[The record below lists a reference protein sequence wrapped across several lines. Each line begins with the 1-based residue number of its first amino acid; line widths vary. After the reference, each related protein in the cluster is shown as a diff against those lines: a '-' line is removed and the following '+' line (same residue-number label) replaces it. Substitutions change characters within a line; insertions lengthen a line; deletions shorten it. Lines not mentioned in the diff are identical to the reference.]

1 MLSNIGY
8 GGMGAVYRARNRIT
22 GDVRAIKVMLPDLAA
37 NREFVERFIREIR
50 LAMAVEHPNLVKV
63 FEPAMD
69 GDRIFLPMELLQGES
84 LAARLKRDSKVE
96 PAAALSLLESIG
108 SALSALHS
116 RGIVHR
122 DVKPSNIF
130 LAVEGV
136 DVIPKL
142 LDLGAGKEVGATEEF
157 TATGLAVGSPHYM
170 APEQAAGRKDID
182 ARVDQY
188 SLAVLGYQLFTGAR
202 PYENDDTGH
211 VLAKVLSGAPY
222 RTPRQIRPDIPEGI
236 EQAILRA
243 MDRARENRYP
253 SIEGFLSALAAAAG
267 GAPSSPSSL
276 SPTRVLR
283 ADVPA
288 VVGPVGSEKSGTMP
302 GTVVPPSAVSAQ
314 KSSSALWLGVGG
326 AVALILVG
334 IGAFVVAA
342 DPLAS
347 PSSSRVPPVDSA
359 ASQGGAAPS
368 NTPVAS
374 SPSPPPP
381 PPPGASAVPP
391 IAPAMPPATAES
403 PPPPPPKAPTP
414 PPIAPH
420 LPSAG
425 SPIAPPTEPKAH
437 RTAPKPNP
445 PPATPGDAPCVPT
458 PGAPCL

>member
-1 MLSNIGY
+1 VLSNIGY

-22 GDVRAIKVMLPDLAA
+22 GDMRAIKVMLPDLAA

-84 LAARLKRDSKVE
+84 LAARLKRDSNVE

-108 SALSALHS
+108 SALSALHA

-130 LAVEGV
+130 LAVEGN

-243 MDRARENRYP
+243 MDRSRENRYP
-253 SIEGFLSALAAAAG
+253 SIDGFLSALASAAG
-267 GAPSSPSSL
+267 AAPSSPSSL

-283 ADVPA
+283 ADAPLVVP
-288 VVGPVGSEKSGTMP
+288 PVATAEKSGTMP
-302 GTVVPPSAVSAQ
+302 GTVVPPAAGSAP
-314 KSSSALWLGVGG
+314 KSSSAVWLGVGG
-326 AVALILVG
+326 ALALVLVG
-334 IGAFVVAA
+334 VGAFVVVA

-347 PSSSRVPPVDSA
+347 PSSSRVSAVDSA
-359 ASQGGAAPS
+359 AS
-368 NTPVAS
+368 PVTAGAS
-374 SPSPPPP
+374 SPPVAAAPPVV
-381 PPPGASAVPP
+381 SAVPP
-391 IAPAMPPATAES
+391 VVSASPPGTAEA
-403 PPPPPPKAPTP
+403 PPPPLPESPAP

-420 LPSAG
+420 PPATPS
-425 SPIAPPTEPKAH
+425 PVAPPSEPKAH
-437 RTAPKPNP
+437 HTTPKPKP
-445 PPATPGDAPCVPT
+445 PVPAGDAPCVPT